1 MEKNLPGKNGVERLL
16 FYPGAV
22 ERGEV
27 VPPVHGIIRGTPGGD
42 ECVIPLGIVTNV
54 VPIDTGDTGPPA
66 VEVRILVSAD
76 QPWLVK
82 TGKDARGK
90 PVFLRSFDD

>member
-1 MEKNLPGKNGVERLL
+1 MEKNLPGEDGVEKLL

-22 ERGEV
+22 ERGEI
-27 VPPVHGIIRGTPGGD
+27 VPPIEGILRGTPNGM

-54 VPIDTGDTGPPA
+54 VRIIGEDKGPPM

-82 TGKDARGK
+82 TGKDAKGR
-90 PVFLRSFDD
+90 PVFLRTFDD